1 MLPYQKTPHVEDR
14 IAIVGIGGAGVNILH
29 NFGGSSA
36 ENVRLYA
43 MAADDRLERDFGN
56 VEFVRLG
63 GDEGGFA
70 TGGDPDRGRS
80 ALNHCR
86 EKVQEMLTGVRML
99 VMVAGLGGGT
109 GSGAAPLLAEWAK
122 QAGLYLV
129 CVSIMP
135 FGFEG
140 AVRRRRAEG
149 ALGVIERLA
158 DINLCFE
165 NDYLESLFSGSS
177 NADELFEQ
185 ANRLLAQA
193 TAAVPFLANSP
204 GLINLGLDDLA
215 AALRGENSRCIFGFG
230 RGFGAARAEEAAR
243 ALLQSPLLAYH
254 RSLHAVRGKVLL
266 HVAGGES
273 LALSEISRLMD
284 TIRAELGANVEI
296 LFGTCVKPA
305 LQDEMRIT
313 LVTSVNAADMPAP
326 AEPEPE
332 PESAAAPPAL
342 RRDEPE
348 PAEEEVV
355 EEEPEPEP
363 ESAAA
368 PSALRR
374 DEPEPEPEWEAENEA
389 GEGDELDARVHNMFA
404 DIDNATHQPAPAA
417 APSALRRDE
426 PEPEPEPVEE
436 EVMEESAAAP
446 PALRRDEP
454 EPEPELTPQPEPE
467 PQEEPLPEPMPE
479 PLPEP
484 AKQQSFLDLPD
495 FAPQRQAMLNLEEQP
510 TVLPPRRRTNAP
522 ADVEEIDSR
531 VRDIF
536 GDIDNARPDTAGE
549 DKPAYSPDARAHAT
563 REDDIDTPPSLRFND
578 LRDMFPE

>member
-1 MLPYQKTPHVEDR
+1 MLPYQKTPHAEDR
-14 IAIVGIGGAGVNILH
+14 IAIIGIGGAGVNILH

-43 MAADDRLERDFGN
+43 MTADDRLERDFGN

-63 GDEGGFA
+63 GDESGFA
-70 TGGDPDRGRS
+70 TGGDPDCGRS

-86 EKVQEMLTGVRML
+86 EKVREMLTGVRML

-129 CVSIMP
+129 SVSIMP

-140 AVRRRRAEG
+140 AVRRRRAEA
-149 ALGVIERLA
+149 ALGVIERQA
-158 DINLCFE
+158 DISICFE
-165 NDYLESLFSGSS
+165 NDYLESLFNGSS
-177 NADELFEQ
+177 NADELFEH

-193 TAAVPFLANSP
+193 TATVPFLANSP

-215 AALRGENSRCIFGFG
+215 AALSGENPRCIFGFG

-243 ALLQSPLLAYH
+243 TLLQSPLLAYH

-266 HVAGGES
+266 HVAGGEN
-273 LALSEISRLMD
+273 LALSEIGRLMD

-305 LQDEMRIT
+305 LQDEMRVT
-313 LVTSVNAADMPAP
+313 LITSVDAADMPAP
-326 AEPEPE
+326 ATQEAGQQEVAATPPPPSEPDPEPEPE
-332 PESAAAPPAL
+332 PE
-342 RRDEPE
+342 DEPDSLPE
-348 PAEEEVV
+348 ANEE
-355 EEEPEPEP
+355 
-363 ESAAA
+363 
-368 PSALRR
+368 L
-374 DEPEPEPEWEAENEA
+374 ENA
-389 GEGDELDARVHNMFA
+389 NGEDDELDERVRGMFSK
-404 DIDNATHQPAPAA
+404 IDNATHQPAPEPEP
-417 APSALRRDE
+417 APEDELEEEPELAPEPEEEPLPPPAEEAE
-426 PEPEPEPVEE
+426 PEPEVEPEPV
-436 EVMEESAAAP
+436 SAP
-446 PALRRDEP
+446 VPEKPAEAR
-454 EPEPELTPQPEPE
+454 
-467 PQEEPLPEPMPE
+467 
-479 PLPEP
+479 
-484 AKQQSFLDLPD
+484 QQSFLDLPD

-510 TVLPPRRRTNAP
+510 TVLPPRRRTNAA

-536 GDIDNARPDTAGE
+536 GDIDNAGPDTGE
-549 DKPAYSPDARAHAT
+549 GDKPAYSQDARAHT
-563 REDDIDTPPSLRFND
+563 TEGDDIDTPPSLRFND

>member
-14 IAIVGIGGAGVNILH
+14 LAIVGIGGAGVNILH

-36 ENVRLYA
+36 ENVRMYA
-43 MAADDRLERDFGN
+43 MAADERLERDFGN

-86 EKVQEMLTGVRML
+86 EKVQEMLTGARML

-129 CVSIMP
+129 SVSIMP

-149 ALGVIERLA
+149 ALAVIERQA
-158 DINLCFE
+158 DISLCFE
-165 NDYLESLFSGSS
+165 NDYLESLFGGSS
-177 NADELFEQ
+177 NADELFEH

-243 ALLQSPLLAYH
+243 TLLQSPLLAYH

-273 LALSEISRLMD
+273 LALGEIGRLMD
-284 TIRAELGANVEI
+284 DIRAELGANVEI

-305 LQDEMRIT
+305 LKDEMRVT
-313 LVTSVNAADMPAP
+313 LITSVNAADMPAP
-326 AEPEPE
+326 AAQETEQQEETADLSPVPEPE
-332 PESAAAPPAL
+332 PEE
-342 RRDEPE
+342 EPE
-348 PAEEEVV
+348 PAPEPREEPVPEPM
-355 EEEPEPEP
+355 PEPEG
-363 ESAAA
+363 
-368 PSALRR
+368 
-374 DEPEPEPEWEAENEA
+374 EPENGG
-389 GEGDELDARVHNMFA
+389 GEEDELDARVHNMFA
-404 DIDNATHQPAPAA
+404 DIDNATH
-417 APSALRRDE
+417 E
-426 PEPEPEPVEE
+426 PEPEEEPEPAPEPVEE
-436 EVMEESAAAP
+436 PAPEEEP
-446 PALRRDEP
+446 MPELREEPRPEPVDEPVPAP
-454 EPEPELTPQPEPE
+454 EPEPAK
-467 PQEEPLPEPMPE
+467 
-479 PLPEP
+479 P
-484 AKQQSFLDLPD
+484 AAERQQSFLDLPD

-510 TVLPPRRRTNAP
+510 TVLPPRRRTNA
-522 ADVEEIDSR
+522 AAGEEIDSR

-536 GDIDNARPDTAGE
+536 GDIDNARPDPAAE
-549 DKPAYSPDARAHAT
+549 DKPAYSPDARARAAK
-563 REDDIDTPPSLRFND
+563 EDDIDTPPSLRFND